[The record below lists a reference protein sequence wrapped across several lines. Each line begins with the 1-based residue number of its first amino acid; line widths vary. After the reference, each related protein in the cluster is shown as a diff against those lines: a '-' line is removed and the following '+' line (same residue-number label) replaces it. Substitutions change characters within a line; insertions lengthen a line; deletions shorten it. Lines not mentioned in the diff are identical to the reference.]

1 MYRAA
6 KRETERRKNVIHYD
20 KQLKEL
26 QERVSFAEAA
36 RALTELYGVYIWSF
50 LYSLRPFYRYTTDR
64 STSVCGGALLLSLSL
79 FSVCSASC
87 RCLGRVY
94 IWWIYPGRE

>member
-50 LYSLRPFYRYTTDR
+50 YIHSAPSTRYTTDR

-94 IWWIYPGRE
+94 I